1 MGPFPSSPSSQW
13 RLCQVVLLVG
23 LILLPNRFQIR
34 GTSMYHHCRG
44 EPVDVATV
52 LVFLSPDLASQIA
65 NRKAFY
71 KE

>member
-1 MGPFPSSPSSQW
+1 
-13 RLCQVVLLVG
+13 VVLLVG

-44 EPVDVATV
+44 EPVDVATM

>member
-1 MGPFPSSPSSQW
+1 M
-13 RLCQVVLLVG
+13 G

-34 GTSMYHHCRG
+34 GTGMYHHCRG

-52 LVFLSPDLASQIA
+52 LVFLFPDLASQIA

-71 KE
+71 KELGGGIGWGAVLEMESM